1 MSSAWSRL
9 LTNGRLDVAFNNAGA
24 DTASGTPRIGN
35 EARDVAKLLPESL
48 GDS

>member
-1 MSSAWSRL
+1 MVQTALRAH
-9 LTNGRLDVAFNNAGA
+9 GRLDLAFNNAGA